1 MDEWME
7 LHHRGRNNY
16 TKPQYVFLNDEE
28 ILFLFCDKVF
38 GVFFLPISKICPE
51 SQHQKVHTAVLLKC
65 LVYQRYTQWCSY
77 HLLHHLITYGHLART
92 YFVFHILTHWE
103 FHFSTCKTIVVK
115 ARLTQILIL

>member
-38 GVFFLPISKICPE
+38 GVFFLPISKL
-51 SQHQKVHTAVLLKC
+51 VLSRNIKK
-65 LVYQRYTQWCSY
+65 SI
-77 HLLHHLITYGHLART
+77 LL
-92 YFVFHILTHWE
+92 F
-103 FHFSTCKTIVVK
+103 C
-115 ARLTQILIL
+115 